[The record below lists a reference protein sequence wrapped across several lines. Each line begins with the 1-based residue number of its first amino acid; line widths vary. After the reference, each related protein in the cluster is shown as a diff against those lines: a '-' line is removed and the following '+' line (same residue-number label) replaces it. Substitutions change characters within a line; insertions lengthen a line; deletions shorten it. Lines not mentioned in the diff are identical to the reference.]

1 MSYALDTPYSNQ
13 VVFLNSEN
21 SIYKSVDGQGEY
33 TYNFQTPI
41 QLPTNCQMLISV
53 TDAQLSNIMP
63 NVNSSNNKIS
73 FFIPTFSKNFTIE
86 LRGDDGTTDNVYNV
100 NEFLAFANSRILL
113 EASNQFSLYG
123 EFQTM
128 TSKIKWFSNFP
139 FQIIDTPNYPT
150 TCIDLLGFK
159 KNQNNEVVYE
169 SSEVLLSSVL
179 NPTYHIT
186 MPSCVNFTG
195 TRFIFVKFNN
205 ISVNNLNGSGVT
217 DNAMVRIDNNAPFGY
232 MIFYRPSEVQRF
244 VVRKQTINNI
254 TFSLTDTQGNHLN
267 IFSNDAQITLKI
279 EYMYK
284 PEMRSMEE
292 GTINYELRKLGKIPM
307 TKEAIDGAYNPETNQ
322 FIRESNK

>member
-13 VVFLNSEN
+13 VVFLNSQN
-21 SIYKSVDGQGEY
+21 SVYKSVDGQGEY
-33 TYNFQTPI
+33 QYNFQTPI

-53 TDAQLSNIMP
+53 TDAQLPNIMP
-63 NVNSSNNKIS
+63 NVNSTNNKIS

-86 LRGDDGTTDNVYNV
+86 LRDDDGNTDNVYNV
-100 NEFLAFANSRILL
+100 NEFLAFVNSRILL
-113 EASNQFSLYG
+113 EASNQFTLYG
-123 EFQTM
+123 EFKSTM
-128 TSKIKWFSNFP
+128 SKIKWFSNFP

-159 KNQNNEVVYE
+159 KGIHNQVVYE

-195 TRFIFVKFNN
+195 TRFIFVKFKN
-205 ISVNNLNGSGVT
+205 ISVNNLNSNGIT

-244 VVRKQTINNI
+244 IIRKQTINTI
-254 TFSLTDTQGNHLN
+254 TFSLTDTQGKELN
-267 IFSNDAQITLKI
+267 IFSNDAMITLKI

-284 PEMRSMEE
+284 PEMRSHEE
-292 GTINYELRKLGKIPM
+292 GTINYELRKLGEIPM
-307 TKEAIDGAYNPETNQ
+307 TKEAIQGAYNPETNQ
-322 FIRESNK
+322 FIRE